1 MIGAAAQTWGR
12 TLIATVAVAGLE
24 LAWLYTLLHTA
35 ARGMHLE
42 IPVSSLPAMY
52 AASFAVGRGLRAV
65 FRSSRVVTLVSWL
78 VWPLATLVLLMVL
91 LHPAAGPADAS
102 WTSVIVE
109 ALRSIPREA
118 GAAVFTVP
126 AAGLLWWLGG
136 RLANSRMTYETVIT
150 EFQVG
155 LAVLAGSV
163 FVGYL
168 IGVDQS
174 GGVLTAI
181 LFVGLGLVG
190 SAATRTDDGG
200 GLRFLRQGGTW
211 WTMLLVSVGLV
222 LLLGL
227 VVGILFTPET
237 MQFIARG
244 IRALWGLIEHV
255 LDAIA
260 GLFSSSRTEMELP
273 PTPEMPPPQDEGQGF
288 SWGLPEGWLRPSRIV
303 YGVLV
308 GGLALAVVWRIVAQL
323 FDWMRLRA
331 GRGGVEVES
340 LPGAFRLD
348 LARLLRRILTWVGRL
363 FAFARVGRK
372 ERREPACTTAVRR
385 VYADM
390 LRWGAESGFPRGS
403 SQTPFE
409 YQQTLCVALPAHRTD
424 VALITASY
432 VRVKYGALSPTEGEL
447 HELTECRRRLKHK
460 AARGVDGRPAG
471 RSAARPEDHGDADQ
485 QSD

>member
-1 MIGAAAQTWGR
+1 MIQAAAQTRGR
-12 TLIATVAVAGLE
+12 TLIATAAVAGLE
-24 LAWLYTLLHTA
+24 LAWLCTLLHTA
-35 ARGMHLE
+35 ARGMRLE
-42 IPVSSLPAMY
+42 VPVSSLLVMY
-52 AASFAVGRGLRAV
+52 AASFVVGLGLRAA
-65 FRSSRVVTLVSWL
+65 FRSSRVATLVSWL
-78 VWPLATLVLLMVL
+78 VWPLATLVLLLVL
-91 LHPAAGPADAS
+91 FYPAAGPADAS
-102 WTSVIVE
+102 WTSMTVE
-109 ALRSIPREA
+109 ALKGIPVEA

-126 AAGLLWWLGG
+126 VTGLLWWLGA
-136 RLANSRMTYETVIT
+136 RLANSRMTYETVVT
-150 EFQVG
+150 EFQLG

-163 FVGYL
+163 FIGYL
-168 IGVDQS
+168 VGVDQS
-174 GGVLTAI
+174 AAVLTAI

-190 SAATRTDDGG
+190 SAATRTDDGNT
-200 GLRFLRQGGTW
+200 LRFFRQGGAW
-211 WTMLLVSVGLV
+211 WGMLLVSVGLV

-227 VVGILFTPET
+227 VVGILFTPEA

-244 IRALWGLIEHV
+244 IRALWGLIERV
-255 LDAIA
+255 LDATA
-260 GLFSSSRTEMELP
+260 GLFSSSPAEMEIP
-273 PTPEMPPPQDEGQGF
+273 PAPEMLPPQDEGQGF

-308 GGLALAVVWRIVAQL
+308 GGLLLVVIWRVVSQL
-323 FDWMRLRA
+323 FDWVRRRA
-331 GRGGVEVES
+331 GHGGVEVES

-348 LARLLRRILTWVGRL
+348 LARLLHQILTWVGGL
-363 FAFARVGRK
+363 FAFGRLS
-372 ERREPACTTAVRR
+372 RRGRGGPPCATAVRR

-409 YQQTLCVALPAHRTD
+409 YQQTLCMALPVHRTD
-424 VALITASY
+424 VTLITASY